1 MLAGINLH
9 LNGDLLG
16 WAITVALTAMIVGAV
31 VTLFVT
37 SGAWLNPR
45 ITKMSKGLKTV
56 SGPLPC
62 CPAGLGCNDPSLKH
76 DARRC
81 IRVQA
86 LKVAKVEEIL
96 ALNEAWAKTSGAPKS
111 RELQAR
117 YEGVRDSIIARA
129 FRDAAEHVDAAAA
142 NKLPQLGGGGN
153 GKNST
158 KESAQG
164 EVMY

>member
-16 WAITVALTAMIVGAV
+16 WAITVAITVMIVGSV
-31 VTLFVT
+31 VALFVT

-62 CPAGLGCNDPSLKH
+62 CPPGLGCNDPSLKH
-76 DARRC
+76 SDRRC
-81 IRVQA
+81 TRLQA

-111 RELQAR
+111 RELRAR

-129 FRDAAEHVDAAAA
+129 FRDAAEDIDAARE

-153 GKNST
+153 GKST